1 MQWAAMLAN
10 LSENDRKKVL
20 LYSVLIVAMVT
31 VWSVFG
37 PYGALKYYGVT
48 KELNEILAQNEQLRE
63 ANTALRQEIN
73 KLKKDPVYL
82 EEVARRQFGLIKKNE
97 VIYEF
102 PEKKKRHE

>member
-1 MQWAAMLAN
+1 MLAN
-10 LSENDRKKVL
+10 LSETDRKKVL
-20 LYSVLIVAMVT
+20 LYSVLIVTVVG

-37 PYGALKYYGVT
+37 PYGALKYYGVA
-48 KELNEILAQNEQLRE
+48 KELNEVLTQNEELRE
-63 ANTALRQEIN
+63 ANTGLQQEIN

>member
-1 MQWAAMLAN
+1 LQWAAMPAN
-10 LSENDRKKVL
+10 LSESDRKKVL
-20 LYSVLIVAMVT
+20 LYSVLIVT
-31 VWSVFG
+31 VVGAWSIFG
-37 PYGALKYYGVT
+37 PYGALKYYGVAN
-48 KELNEILAQNEQLRE
+48 ELNEILTQNEQLRE
-63 ANTALRQEIN
+63 TNTALRQEIN

>member
-1 MQWAAMLAN
+1 MPAN

-20 LYSVLIVAMVT
+20 LYSVLIVTVVG
-31 VWSVFG
+31 VWSIFG
-37 PYGALKYYGVT
+37 PYGALKYYGVAN
-48 KELNEILAQNEQLRE
+48 ELNEILAQNEQLRE
-63 ANTALRQEIN
+63 SNTALRQEIN
-73 KLKKDPVYL
+73 KLKKDPIYL

>member
-1 MQWAAMLAN
+1 MLAN
-10 LSENDRKKVL
+10 LSENDRKKVV
-20 LYSVLIVAMVT
+20 LYSVLIVT
-31 VWSVFG
+31 VVGAWSIFG
-37 PYGALKYYGVT
+37 PYGALKYYGVAN
-48 KELNEILAQNEQLRE
+48 ELNEISAQNEQLRE
-63 ANTALRQEIN
+63 TNTALRQEIN

>member
-1 MQWAAMLAN
+1 MPAN
-10 LSENDRKKVL
+10 LSESDRKKVL
-20 LYSVLIVAMVT
+20 LYSVLIVT
-31 VWSVFG
+31 VVGAWSIFG
-37 PYGALKYYGVT
+37 PYGALKYYGVAN
-48 KELNEILAQNEQLRE
+48 KLDEILAQNEQLRE
-63 ANTALRQEIN
+63 SNTALRQEIN

>member
-1 MQWAAMLAN
+1 MPAN
-10 LSENDRKKVL
+10 LSETDRKKIL
-20 LYSVLIVAMVT
+20 LYSVLIVT
-31 VWSVFG
+31 VVGAWSVFG
-37 PYGALKYYGVT
+37 PYGALKYFRVAT
-48 KELNEILAQNEQLRE
+48 ELNEILAQNEQLRE
-63 ANTALRQEIN
+63 TNTALRQEIN

>member
-1 MQWAAMLAN
+1 MPAN
-10 LSENDRKKVL
+10 LSESDRKKVL
-20 LYSVLIVAMVT
+20 LYSVLIVT
-31 VWSVFG
+31 VVGAWSIFG
-37 PYGALKYYGVT
+37 PYGALKYYGVAN
-48 KELNEILAQNEQLRE
+48 ELDEILAQNEQLRE
-63 ANTALRQEIN
+63 SNTALRQEIN

>member
-1 MQWAAMLAN
+1 MLAN
-10 LSENDRKKVL
+10 LSETDRKKVL
-20 LYSVLIVAMVT
+20 LYSVLIVAVVG

-48 KELNEILAQNEQLRE
+48 NELNEILAQNEQLRE

>member
-1 MQWAAMLAN
+1 MLAN
-10 LSENDRKKVL
+10 LSETDRKKVL
-20 LYSVLIVAMVT
+20 LYSVLIVT
-31 VWSVFG
+31 VVGSWSIFG
-37 PYGALKYYGVT
+37 PYGALKYYAVAN
-48 KELNEILAQNEQLRE
+48 ELDEILAQNEQLRE
-63 ANTALRQEIN
+63 NNTALRQEIN

>member
-1 MQWAAMLAN
+1 LQWVAMLAN

-20 LYSVLIVAMVT
+20 LYSVLIVTVVG
-31 VWSVFG
+31 VWSIFG
-37 PYGALKYYGVT
+37 PYGALKYYGIAN
-48 KELNEILAQNEQLRE
+48 ELNEISTQNEQLRE

>member
-1 MQWAAMLAN
+1 MLAN
-10 LSENDRKKVL
+10 LSETDRKKVL
-20 LYSVLIVAMVT
+20 LYSMLIIT
-31 VWSVFG
+31 VVGAWAVFG
-37 PYGALKYYGVT
+37 PYGALKYYGVAS
-48 KELNEILAQNEQLRE
+48 ELDEILAQNEQLRE
-63 ANTALRQEIN
+63 ANTALRQEID